1 MPSPLTDKQSL
12 VLDYIREHTI
22 SSGHPP
28 TLREIAGHFEMS
40 GPRAAVKHLDALER
54 KGHIA
59 RKKGLSR
66 GIELIG
72 TVSDGKDVL
81 REPPK
86 PGSSPNSRN
95 DHLTT
100 SMSNSKRIPL
110 LGAVPA
116 GPPELAVEDADTSL
130 VLDSSIAGEGTF
142 LLKVDGHSMT
152 GDHIVPG
159 DLVVVRP
166 QETAEEGE
174 IVVVLVGDEATLKR
188 CKRQGDV
195 VHLVPSN
202 PDYETIVLDGSEG
215 DARIIGKIQ
224 AIIRKFS

>member
-1 MPSPLTDKQSL
+1 MRPLTDRQSQIL
-12 VLDYIREHTI
+12 EYIGEHI
-22 SSGHPP
+22 SYSGHPP
-28 TLREIAGHFEMS
+28 TLREIAGHFSMS

-54 KGHIA
+54 KGHIS

-66 GIELIG
+66 GIEIAGGQPGKSAALPGAIVAESV
-72 TVSDGKDVL
+72 TV
-81 REPPK
+81 
-86 PGSSPNSRN
+86 
-95 DHLTT
+95 
-100 SMSNSKRIPL
+100 PL

-116 GPPELAVEDADTSL
+116 GQLELAMEDHGSSL
-130 VLDSSIAGEGTF
+130 VIDRSIASEGTF
-142 LLKVDGHSMT
+142 LLTVEGNSMA

-166 QETAEEGE
+166 QDTAEEGE
-174 IVVVLVGDEATLKR
+174 IVVVLVGEEATLKR
-188 CKRQGDV
+188 YRRQGDV

-224 AIIRKFS
+224 AIIRKLS